1 MGEYRDDD
9 SWLERRLDDLGAAAS
24 GAWDNTGGRV
34 VSALGE
40 TWRGSPI
47 EQAGDIL
54 AGVGQYTVGPL
65 VDLAAAPMNLP
76 WWLVGQEGP
85 VQNPVGGM
93 DWFAQHAGDQ
103 PEPVGPIQGPFL
115 SGPGGDFYEHQ
126 LLAAQEAAGL
136 EWDPSTSAWVP
147 KTEAA
152 DGAGEG
158 ATGPSQTVSGPS
170 TDELYALLVAAQRQQ
185 ANDIYDKV
193 IGGLDARETALSGLV
208 DQLETL
214 KKNGI
219 RGAAS
224 RQRAALDELERT
236 RTARLEADEQAA
248 LLRLGEL
255 EADRVTQEE
264 RVGAKIADRGVDLSD
279 DFDGR
284 VQAIRDRLLDRGIE
298 ASGRLDE
305 AALRGSA
312 AIGRQS
318 SRQSE
323 LTDRLAQI
331 AADEAVG
338 REMDLRGMYGRSRNT
353 LADRLWAA
361 RSQANEAE
369 ASGLQAVAEAVLQ
382 QQMNNELAFGP
393 QRSQAEQ
400 LLAQQL
406 GALNVAGAQRDY
418 DAAVQGATTQQ
429 IANLLSGLSDG
440 SVPAGMAGA
449 LLETGLA
456 DKVLGG
462 LLDAG
467 GKVPFTLAN
476 GSEVLIDAETAAR
489 LSADALS
496 DAARPR
502 IQATVDGQE
511 MMLTPS
517 EYETLVRAGKVKPG

>member
-1 MGEYRDDD
+1 MGYRDDD
-9 SWLERRLDDLGAAAS
+9 SWLERRLEDLGAAAS
-24 GAWDNTGGRV
+24 GAWDSTGGRV

-40 TWRGSPI
+40 NWRGSPI
-47 EQAGDIL
+47 EQAGDVL
-54 AGVGQYTVGPL
+54 AGIGQYSVGPI
-65 VDLAAAPMNLP
+65 VDLVAAGTNLP
-76 WWLVGQEGP
+76 WWMVGKDGP

-93 DWFAQHAGDQ
+93 DWFAQHAGDK
-103 PEPVGPIQGPFL
+103 PVPVGPVQGPFL

-126 LLAAQEAAGL
+126 LLAAQDAAGL
-136 EWDPSTSAWVP
+136 EWDPSTSSWVP
-147 KTEAA
+147 KTAPEVEAGVA
-152 DGAGEG
+152 PNH
-158 ATGPSQTVSGPS
+158 PSQTVSGPS

-193 IGGLDARETALSGLV
+193 IGGLDAREAALSGLV

-214 KKNGI
+214 KNKGI
-219 RGAAS
+219 RGAGE

-236 RTARLEADEQAA
+236 RSARLEADEQAA

-255 EADRVTQEE
+255 EAARVAQEDRVGQ
-264 RVGAKIADRGVDLSD
+264 KIRDRGTDLSD
-279 DFDGR
+279 DFDDR

-305 AALRGSA
+305 AALRGSG

-318 SRQSE
+318 GRQQE

-338 REMDLRGMYGRSRNT
+338 REMDLRGMYGRQRNT

-369 ASGLQAVAEAVLQ
+369 SAGLQAVAEAVLQ
-382 QQMNNELAFGP
+382 QQIGNELSFGP

-406 GALNVAGAQRDY
+406 GALDVAGAQRDY
-418 DAAVQGATTQQ
+418 DAAVQGATAQQ
-429 IANLLSGLSDG
+429 IANLLSGLG
-440 SVPAGMAGA
+440 GAPVPAGMAGA
-449 LLETGLA
+449 LLGTGLA
-456 DKVLGG
+456 DDVLGG
-462 LLDAG
+462 LLDTG